1 MLSSSPAFAL
11 ASFGIALG
19 TSLSSESLKKVKRS
33 TSFSLYAASQT
44 IAKLDFGPIDS
55 FPDFSLS
62 DGASRDLLGS
72 FLFQV
77 FSLSEFNWKWAIQAR
92 LSLFEPS
99 FAGAEE
105 SLSAQ
110 LHRIGQDLNLGA
122 DIMDALPFSSAPPPS
137 VFLPSTSADDI
148 NIPFFAGIILLW
160 ALRCRLPKAEVSSLL
175 PPTPISSS
183 SFVAA
188 SASIPTVVGSSP
200 ASGSLHGPGPS
211 HPAPPESSA
220 PPPESPALLLLLSQ
234 FSSLTDEVR
243 SLASTVAAVRAS

>member
-1 MLSSSPAFAL
+1 MPSNSPAFAL

-19 TSLSSESLKKVKRS
+19 HSLSSESLKKVKRS
-33 TSFSLYAASQT
+33 SSFSIYAASQT
-44 IAKLDFGPIDS
+44 LAKLDFGPIDS
-55 FPDFSLS
+55 LPDFGLS

-77 FSLSEFNWKWAIQAR
+77 LSLSEFNWKWAIQAR

-105 SLSAQ
+105 SLSAH

-148 NIPFFAGIILLW
+148 NIPFFALG
-160 ALRCRLPKAEVSSLL
+160 
-175 PPTPISSS
+175 PPMPFT
-183 SFVAA
+183 
-188 SASIPTVVGSSP
+188 
-200 ASGSLHGPGPS
+200 
-211 HPAPPESSA
+211 
-220 PPPESPALLLLLSQ
+220 
-234 FSSLTDEVR
+234 
-243 SLASTVAAVRAS
+243 

>member
-33 TSFSLYAASQT
+33 TSFSIYAASQT

-55 FPDFSLS
+55 LPDFGLS

-77 FSLSEFNWKWAIQAR
+77 LSLSEFNWKWAIQAR

-148 NIPFFAGIILLW
+148 NIPFFASIIMLW
-160 ALRCRLPKAEVSSLL
+160 ALKSRCCCPQIPFPRPHSARPLRRSLRLSAPLPPRAPSTGLGHPLLLRQSLL
-175 PPTPISSS
+175 LRP
-183 SFVAA
+183 
-188 SASIPTVVGSSP
+188 
-200 ASGSLHGPGPS
+200 
-211 HPAPPESSA
+211 
-220 PPPESPALLLLLSQ
+220 
-234 FSSLTDEVR
+234 
-243 SLASTVAAVRAS
+243 